1 MRRIFRG
8 AFKKGFDH
16 SWQLYPVGVL
26 FGLGFDTATEVA
38 LLALSATAAVEE
50 FSNSLQ
56 TIATEF
62 PESPSAKLEAVRKME
77 KQSKK
82 GKKKGSRAV
91 NIGLNLVG
99 MLRPPGYGNL
109 QGFVGYATS
118 LLGLPLDLMLGVQN
132 DGDSPEVMGEDREY
146 PLLRIQPKVHFDI
159 DV

>member
-1 MRRIFRG
+1 
-8 AFKKGFDH
+8 
-16 SWQLYPVGVL
+16 
-26 FGLGFDTATEVA
+26 
-38 LLALSATAAVEE
+38 
-50 FSNSLQ
+50 
-56 TIATEF
+56 
-62 PESPSAKLEAVRKME
+62 ME

-82 GKKKGSRAV
+82 SKKKGSRAV

-159 DV
+159 DI